1 MRLRALTRRDMLK
14 VLAAGAAAGAVTIR
28 PRPRP
33 AVAQAAGHFYLGS
46 YVGTGAGLDPFRPR
60 GSDQPGWSAIDLRP
74 DGSLVTG
81 RCLVAVP
88 VRDDTIGDYLGDD
101 LARAIPAPIKRRLEN
116 ALGITLSDSTIRGA
130 VAEILMVHG
139 RTDGTRWKPL
149 RPERTTRRYRIYLGG
164 VLFDVPVIAGGVSI
178 SENWN
183 CADSASLTC
192 QLTWTEFLGTQW
204 EILTNQARCL
214 TDGNNPRSARAD
226 SDLAT
231 DDQECQLTV
240 VDYAPGGVPGDY
252 ILAGPTCR
260 KDATATVTFYSFWGG
275 PGTGQSHA
283 LSKHVDSVRTDMQTQ
298 ADVPLDGD
306 VLRVTADGSTI
317 KGFRNGVEKTS
328 VTDVSIVDNLRC
340 GIWAQG
346 LGIASEVSC
355 DTWSAA
361 DLGAAA
367 GAGSEE
373 DAFEDDTV
381 IPWPWLR
388 R

>member
-1 MRLRALTRRDMLK
+1 MRLRAFTRRDMLK
-14 VLAAGAAAGAVTIR
+14 VLAAGAAAGAVTIT
-28 PRPRP
+28 PRPRK
-33 AVAQAAGHFYLGS
+33 AIAQAAGHFYLGS
-46 YVGTGAGLDPFRPR
+46 YVGSGAGLDPFRPR

-74 DGSLVTG
+74 DGSLVAG

-88 VRDDTIGDYLGDD
+88 IRDDTIGDYFGDD
-101 LARAIPAPIKRRLEN
+101 PTRAIPAPIKRRLEN

-183 CADSASLTC
+183 CADSAGLTC
-192 QLTWTEFLGTQW
+192 QLTWTEIEGTGW
-204 EILTNQARCL
+204 AIVTNRARV
-214 TDGNNPRSARAD
+214 TAIDSIARAE
-226 SDLAT
+226 SDLDT
-231 DDQECQLTV
+231 DDHEVQATL
-240 VDYAPGGVPGDY
+240 VDWIQTGIVSAEV
-252 ILAGPTCR
+252 LCR
-260 KDATATVTFYSFWGG
+260 KDVTATLTFYLFQPRIDASVWRLFKAVNNSF
-275 PGTGQSHA
+275 
-283 LSKHVDSVRTDMQTQ
+283 TQ
-298 ADVPLDGD
+298 LGADATPAPAAGD
-306 VLRVTADGSTI
+306 VMKVRADGSSIT
-317 KGFRNGVEKTS
+317 GLVNGAAS
-328 VTDVSIVDNLRC
+328 IGPITDTAITANLRG
-340 GIWAQG
+340 GIRGFVNTGGDRAD
-346 LGIASEVSC
+346 I

-361 DLGAAA
+361 DLGGGAA
-367 GAGSEE
+367 GPASEE